1 MSLIL
6 KNLYFIN
13 KGDKMKRT
21 LLDDFIKIYN
31 SINCDSEYC
40 SCNECSNKD
49 ICELVGNILNSMRN
63 HYYKSTRKYY
73 KNY

>member
-13 KGDKMKRT
+13 NGGNKMKRS

-40 SCNECSNKD
+40 SCNECSNKY
-49 ICELVGNILNSMRN
+49 ICEIVGNILNSMRN
-63 HYYKSTRKYY
+63 HYYKTTR
-73 KNY
+73 N

>member
-13 KGDKMKRT
+13 NGGDKMKRT

-31 SINCDSEYC
+31 SIRCDYEYC
-40 SCNECSNKD
+40 SCNECSNKY
-49 ICELVGNILNSMRN
+49 ICEIVGNILNSMRN
-63 HYYKSTRKYY
+63 HYYKTTR
-73 KNY
+73 N

>member
-1 MSLIL
+1 M
-6 KNLYFIN
+6 KT
-13 KGDKMKRT
+13 KRT
-21 LLDDFIKIYN
+21 LLDDFIKIYY

-63 HYYKSTRKYY
+63 HYYKSTKI
-73 KNY
+73 K

>member
-6 KNLYFIN
+6 KNQYFIN
-13 KGDKMKRT
+13 NGGNKMKRS

-40 SCNECSNKD
+40 SCNECSNKY
-49 ICELVGNILNSMRN
+49 ICEIVGNILNSMRN
-63 HYYKSTRKYY
+63 HYYKTTR
-73 KNY
+73 N

>member
-1 MSLIL
+1 MSLTV

-13 KGDKMKRT
+13 NGGNKMKRI

-40 SCNECSNKD
+40 NCNDCSNKY
-49 ICELVGNILNSMRN
+49 ICDLIDEVITSIVKF
-63 HYYKSTRKYY
+63 Y
-73 KNY
+73 

>member
-13 KGDKMKRT
+13 NGGDKMKRT

-40 SCNECSNKD
+40 SCSECSNKD
-49 ICELVGNILNSMRN
+49 ICEIVGNILNSMRN
-63 HYYKSTRKYY
+63 HYYKTTR
-73 KNY
+73 N

>member
-1 MSLIL
+1 MKL
-6 KNLYFIN
+6 
-13 KGDKMKRT
+13 KRT

-49 ICELVGNILNSMRN
+49 ICELVGNILNSMRDY
-63 HYYKSTRKYY
+63 YYKSTKI
-73 KNY
+73 K

>member
-1 MSLIL
+1 M
-6 KNLYFIN
+6 
-13 KGDKMKRT
+13 KMKRT

-49 ICELVGNILNSMRN
+49 FCIFVANLINSMRK
-63 HYYKSTRKYY
+63 HYEKQVRDYYKKFI
-73 KNY
+73 

>member
-1 MSLIL
+1 MR
-6 KNLYFIN
+6 
-13 KGDKMKRT
+13 MKRT

-40 SCNECSNKD
+40 SCNECSNKH

-63 HYYKSTRKYY
+63 YYYKTTR
-73 KNY
+73 N